1 MTPRRRPVTTRT
13 AIVAVV
19 AALTS
24 SCAFVGSDGDDA
36 ARGAASAQSPTES
49 GLPDDPEPTRGG
61 QLVYG
66 LEAESS
72 GGWCLPEAQLAMSGL
87 QVVRAIYDPLT
98 VPDADGGY
106 APYLARSV
114 TSDDSH
120 QAWTITLRPGITFH
134 DGSELDATV
143 VKNNLDAYRG
153 AYDARSPL
161 LFSFVYENID
171 EVTVVN
177 ELTVRVTTKV
187 PWVAFPA
194 ALYNSGRVAMLA
206 QSQLDAD
213 AEGCATRPIGTGP
226 FEFVSWSA
234 GESLQATRNADY
246 WQVAPDGE
254 PYPYVEAFDFRPMP
268 NNDARMAALQQG
280 ELNMMHTSTMADMA
294 ENLATLRDEGA
305 IGLLVSEECTETAY
319 TMINTSVEPLD
330 DLDVRTAIAQAI
342 DRNDLNERANKGF
355 ATLADGPFAPG
366 VLGHLNDPG
375 GVEFD
380 LDAARDTVAAME
392 ADGRRT
398 EISLLTSVDPA
409 AVRQAG
415 IQKEMLEAVG
425 FTVELEVELQ
435 ADLISLVITGDFD
448 LAAFRNQPGGRS
460 RRQLQLVVRTVQPGE
475 LRPLRR
481 LRDQRRPRRGPQRR
495 RRRGAPGGL

>member
-1 MTPRRRPVTTRT
+1 M
-13 AIVAVV
+13 VA
-19 AALTS
+19 
-24 SCAFVGSDGDDA
+24 
-36 ARGAASAQSPTES
+36 
-49 GLPDDPEPTRGG
+49 
-61 QLVYG
+61 
-66 LEAESS
+66 
-72 GGWCLPEAQLAMSGL
+72 
-87 QVVRAIYDPLT
+87 
-98 VPDADGGY
+98 
-106 APYLARSV
+106 
-114 TSDDSH
+114 
-120 QAWTITLRPGITFH
+120 QA
-134 DGSELDATV
+134 
-143 VKNNLDAYRG
+143 
-153 AYDARSPL
+153 
-161 LFSFVYENID
+161 
-171 EVTVVN
+171 
-177 ELTVRVTTKV
+177 
-187 PWVAFPA
+187 
-194 ALYNSGRVAMLA
+194 
-206 QSQLDAD
+206 QLDAD
-213 AEGCATRPIGTGP
+213 TDECQTRPIGTGP
-226 FEFVSWSA
+226 FEFVSWSP
-234 GESLQATRNADY
+234 GERLTTTRNAGY
-246 WQVAPDGE
+246 WPVAPDGE
-254 PYPYVEAFDFRPMP
+254 PYPYLDAIDFRPMP

-294 ENLATLRDEGA
+294 ENLTTLRDEGA
-305 IGLLVSEECTETAY
+305 IGLLVSEERTETAC

-330 DLDVRTAIAQAI
+330 ELDVRTAIARAI
-342 DRNDLNERANKGF
+342 DRDDLNERANKGF

-366 VLGHLNDPG
+366 VLGHLDDPG

-392 ADGRRT
+392 SDGRRT

-415 IQKEMLEAVG
+415 IQKEMLEAAG

>member
-1 MTPRRRPVTTRT
+1 
-13 AIVAVV
+13 
-19 AALTS
+19 
-24 SCAFVGSDGDDA
+24 
-36 ARGAASAQSPTES
+36 
-49 GLPDDPEPTRGG
+49 
-61 QLVYG
+61 
-66 LEAESS
+66 
-72 GGWCLPEAQLAMSGL
+72 
-87 QVVRAIYDPLT
+87 
-98 VPDADGGY
+98 
-106 APYLARSV
+106 
-114 TSDDSH
+114 
-120 QAWTITLRPGITFH
+120 
-134 DGSELDATV
+134 
-143 VKNNLDAYRG
+143 
-153 AYDARSPL
+153 
-161 LFSFVYENID
+161 
-171 EVTVVN
+171 
-177 ELTVRVTTKV
+177 
-187 PWVAFPA
+187 
-194 ALYNSGRVAMLA
+194 
-206 QSQLDAD
+206 
-213 AEGCATRPIGTGP
+213 
-226 FEFVSWSA
+226 VSWSP
-234 GESLQATRNADY
+234 GERLGTTRNADY

-254 PYPYVEAFDFRPMP
+254 PHPYLDAIDFRPMP

-305 IGLLVSEECTETAY
+305 IGLLVSEERTETAY

-435 ADLISLVITGDFD
+435 ADLISRVISGDFD
-448 LAAFRNQPGGRS
+448 LAAFRNQPGDDPDANYNWWYGTSNPVNFGRFDDPVINAALDEG
-460 RRQLQLVVRTVQPGE
+460 RRDSDAE
-475 LRPLRR
+475 LRREAYETINRR
-481 LRDQRRPRRGPQRR
+481 FAEQATTSTSGTRHGRWPRRRTCTASPDPTCPRMAVR
-495 RRRGAPGGL
+495 PPAAS